1 MKRNLVKRY
10 QRHLWGGFVGGK
22 LDIMKVD
29 AGFGGWGKN
38 FFDTPAIFKSKAEA
52 RCHYADVRPV
62 SIKELA
68 R

>member
-22 LDIMKVD
+22 LDIRFVNTKFVGQCIVAM
-29 AGFGGWGKN
+29 
-38 FFDTPAIFKSKAEA
+38 PAIYRNRSQARAE
-52 RCHYADVRPV
+52 YEDVRRV